1 MVEQYL
7 SERQEKLEKAVRNL
21 MAQVQEMN
29 EHISEQEQEII
40 RLNEKVVKAE
50 AKNIPGQLDEL
61 RADIEALEADDAD
74 LPDDF
79 RTNAAKAIE
88 EIQDTFRN
96 NEIILIQ
103 DDVVRNTLYRK
114 VGQ

>member
-29 EHISEQEQEII
+29 EYIAEQEKEII
-40 RLNEKVVKAE
+40 RLNEKGVKAE
-50 AKNIPGQLDEL
+50 AKNTQGQLDAL
-61 RADIEALEADDAD
+61 RADIEALEADDD
-74 LPDDF
+74 NPDDF
-79 RTNAAKAIE
+79 RTNTAKAIE

-103 DDVVRNTLYRK
+103 DDVVRNTLYKK
-114 VGQ
+114 VGM